1 MATYYEGPPMYWIIP
16 VGFVVGCIVVI
27 LFEWYGGGLT
37 KRQRV
42 ATYRS
47 VMNASVVDDD
57 VRKKLELNVNG
68 FQILS
73 DFWTGKGFSIANVSK
88 HQLSRAYECVALIS
102 ALMFTVSVTFYIE
115 NFTGDHIL
123 GIVSCISNCALWMAT
138 LSSTFFLVVINSLFH
153 DDEHFTHEKQLHV
166 LVKLYGETLMRVPVI
181 LFVWGTLLI
190 FLQFILFFKLHV
202 DPGFPCSMCLGTCF
216 IVAPLFFHCMHK
228 MNWAIGVSNTMTEKM
243 SHPISVDEIE
253 DALALYY
260 KSKGGYCLSMDK
272 SEFMKT
278 LPQAVK
284 KIKLTS
290 VEVELA
296 SQLFDELA
304 LQELKKLKSPVK
316 DGASSYG
323 RIVSSGVLAIG
334 RQVE

>member
-1 MATYYEGPPMYWIIP
+1 MQHVPWDLLHCSSFIFPLYAQDEL
-16 VGFVVGCIVVI
+16 GF
-27 LFEWYGGGLT
+27 
-37 KRQRV
+37 
-42 ATYRS
+42 
-47 VMNASVVDDD
+47 
-57 VRKKLELNVNG
+57 
-68 FQILS
+68 
-73 DFWTGKGFSIANVSK
+73 
-88 HQLSRAYECVALIS
+88 
-102 ALMFTVSVTFYIE
+102 
-115 NFTGDHIL
+115 
-123 GIVSCISNCALWMAT
+123 
-138 LSSTFFLVVINSLFH
+138 
-153 DDEHFTHEKQLHV
+153 
-166 LVKLYGETLMRVPVI
+166 
-181 LFVWGTLLI
+181 
-190 FLQFILFFKLHV
+190 
-202 DPGFPCSMCLGTCF
+202 
-216 IVAPLFFHCMHK
+216 
-228 MNWAIGVSNTMTEKM
+228 GVSNTMTEKM

-323 RIVSSGVLAIG
+323 RIVSSGVCVLQSGIG
-334 RQVE
+334 RQVELF